1 MAQIVIVGAGFGGL
15 SAAYELKHFLHGKH
29 EITLI
34 SDEPNFTFIPSLP
47 WVAFNLRRLDQ
58 VQLPVEPLL
67 KRQGIRWQ
75 QGRVTALDPDQK
87 RVSVG
92 EDITFDYDYLVIA
105 TGASLAYHL
114 MPGLGPEEGYT
125 QSVCNPHHA
134 EMARK
139 AWNEFLQDPGPILVG
154 AVPGASCMG
163 PAYEF
168 ALLADFV
175 LRQQGKRKDVP
186 MTFISPE
193 PYLGHLGIGGMAN
206 SGKLVTELMKERNID
221 WVENA
226 AIADIQ
232 SDHVKLADGREF
244 PFKYSMFLPP
254 FRGAQFLKDVPGLT
268 DDKGFL
274 PVMNTYRHPDYPS
287 IYSAGVIT
295 QLAAP
300 EKTEI
305 PLGAPKTGQMTE
317 SMAMAVAHNIA
328 RELGE
333 IKALPVKPSLEA
345 ICMADF
351 GDTGIIFIAAP
362 VVPDPSV
369 GHRRHATALRGIWVN
384 WAKQAFE
391 WYFMLKMRLG
401 TAVPW
406 FEKLGLFLLRLSLVT
421 PITETST
428 EQKDLSKVQG

>member
-1 MAQIVIVGAGFGGL
+1 MAHIVIIGAGFGGL
-15 SAAYELKHFLHGKH
+15 SAAYELKHLLPRKH

-34 SDEPNFTFIPSLP
+34 SDESTFTFIPSLP
-47 WVAFNLRRLDQ
+47 WVAFNLRSLDR
-58 VQLPVEPLL
+58 VQLPLQPLL
-67 KRQGIRWQ
+67 QRQGIRWQ
-75 QGRVTALDPDQK
+75 QGRVTGLDPDQK
-87 RVSVG
+87 RVHVG

-125 QSVCNPHHA
+125 QSVCNAHHA
-134 EMARK
+134 EMARD
-139 AWNEFLQDPGPILVG
+139 AWNEFLENPGPVLVG

-175 LRQQGKRKDVP
+175 LRKKGMRQEVP

-193 PYLGHLGIGGMAN
+193 PYLGHLGIGGMGN
-206 SGKLVTELMKERNID
+206 SGKLVTELMEERNID

-226 AIADIQ
+226 EIVDIQ
-232 SDHVKLADGREF
+232 EDHVKLADGREF
-244 PFKYSMFLPP
+244 PFKYAMFLPP
-254 FRGAQFLKDVPGLT
+254 FQGAQFLKDIPGLT
-268 DDKGFL
+268 DEKGFL
-274 PVMNTYRHPDYPS
+274 PVLDTYQHPDYPS

-295 QLAAP
+295 QLDPP
-300 EKTEI
+300 EQTEV

-328 RELGE
+328 RELGA
-333 IKALPVKPSLEA
+333 IKASPVKPSLEA

-362 VVPDPSV
+362 VVPDPTV

-384 WAKQAFE
+384 WAKNAFE
-391 WYFMLKMRLG
+391 WYFLAKMRWG

-421 PITETST
+421 PLPQTPAKEK
-428 EQKDLSKVQG
+428 ELKRLQG

>member
-1 MAQIVIVGAGFGGL
+1 MAQIVIIGAGFGGL
-15 SAAYELKHFLHGKH
+15 SVAYELKHLLRGKH
-29 EITLI
+29 KITLI

-47 WVAFNLRRLDQ
+47 WVAFNLRKLEQ
-58 VQLPVEPLL
+58 VQLSVKPLL
-67 KRQGIRWQ
+67 EKQGIHWQ
-75 QGRVTALDPDQK
+75 QGRVTALDPNEK
-87 RVSVG
+87 RVRVG
-92 EDITFDYDYLVIA
+92 EDITFNYDYLVIA
-105 TGASLAYHL
+105 TGASLAYEL
-114 MPGLGPEEGYT
+114 IPGLGPEEGYT

-134 EMARK
+134 EMARE
-139 AWNEFLQDPGPILVG
+139 AWNKFLENPGPIVVG
-154 AVPGASCMG
+154 GVPGASCMG

-175 LRQQGKRKDVP
+175 LRKKGIREEVP
-186 MTFISPE
+186 ITFISPE

-206 SGKLVTELMKERNID
+206 SGKLVTELMEQRGIK

-226 AIADIQ
+226 EITEIEENQ
-232 SDHVKLADGREF
+232 VKLADGQEF
-244 PFKYSMFLPP
+244 PFQYAMFLPP
-254 FRGAQFLKDVPGLT
+254 FHGAPFLKEVPGLT
-268 DDKGFL
+268 DEKGFL
-274 PVMNTYRHPDYPS
+274 PVLDTYQHPDYPS

-295 QLAAP
+295 QLDAP
-300 EKTEI
+300 ETTEI

-333 IKALPVKPSLEA
+333 IPSRPVKPSLEA

-362 VVPDPSV
+362 VVPDPSI

-384 WAKQAFE
+384 WAKNVFE
-391 WYFMLKMRLG
+391 WYFLMKMRWG

-421 PITETST
+421 PIPETSDQ
-428 EQKDLSKVQG
+428 QKDLSRVKG

>member
-1 MAQIVIVGAGFGGL
+1 MAHIVIVGGGFGGL
-15 SAAYELKHFLHGKH
+15 SAAYELKHLLHGKH

-34 SDEPNFTFIPSLP
+34 SDETSFTFIPSLP
-47 WVAFNLRRLDQ
+47 WVAFNLRKLED
-58 VQLPVEPLL
+58 VQLPLAPLL
-67 KRQGIRWQ
+67 ARQGINWQ
-75 QGRVTALDPDQK
+75 HGRVTGLDPDQK
-87 RVSVG
+87 RVTVG
-92 EDITFDYDYLVIA
+92 EETSFEYDYLIIT

-125 QSVCNPHHA
+125 QSVCSPHHA
-134 EMARK
+134 EMARD
-139 AWNEFLQDPGPILVG
+139 AWNEFLENPGPLLVG

-168 ALLADFV
+168 ALLADYA
-175 LRQQGKRKDVP
+175 LRKEGKRDQVP
-186 MTFISPE
+186 ITFISPE

-206 SGKLVTELMKERNID
+206 SGQLVTELMKQRKID

-226 AIADIQ
+226 EIAEIHEDQI
-232 SDHVKLADGREF
+232 KLTNGQEF

-268 DDKGFL
+268 DEKGFL
-274 PVMNTYRHPDYPS
+274 PVLNTYQHPEYPS
-287 IYSAGVIT
+287 IYSAGVVT
-295 QLAAP
+295 QLAPP
-300 EKTEI
+300 EQTEV

-328 RELGE
+328 KELGE
-333 IKALPVKPSLEA
+333 IKAPQVKPSLEA

-369 GHRRHATALRGIWVN
+369 GHRRHATALRGLWVN
-384 WAKQAFE
+384 WAKNAFE
-391 WYFMLKMRLG
+391 WYFLMKMRWG

-406 FEKLGLFLLRLSLVT
+406 FEKLGLYLLRLTLVT
-421 PITETST
+421 AIPETPAQ
-428 EQKDLSKVQG
+428 EKDLTSIEG